1 MFTRNKSLKRQIKW
15 LIFFL
20 NLRKYRAFHDF
31 PFDIT
36 QPLPIQNRSAVL
48 KSVISDISKKIPNFR
63 ISDGTLLGLLRD
75 GEIIKHDNDFDFDL
89 AFSPISEQV
98 INSYALENN
107 WKVGR
112 KVFFKGRLQQLCFYD
127 NQKFLYD
134 FIFWYKGD
142 RFYLNFSEPGCFRIM
157 EKNIWMS

>member
-1 MFTRNKSLKRQIKW
+1 M
-15 LIFFL
+15 
-20 NLRKYRAFHDF
+20 
-31 PFDIT
+31 
-36 QPLPIQNRSAVL
+36 
-48 KSVISDISKKIPNFR
+48 
-63 ISDGTLLGLLRD
+63 LRD

-89 AFSPISEQV
+89 EFSTISEQI

-157 EKNIWMS
+157 EKKYLDELIKVELKKFGKILVPKNWELYLEYRYGESWLTPETKKGRWQETCGDMDFIPW